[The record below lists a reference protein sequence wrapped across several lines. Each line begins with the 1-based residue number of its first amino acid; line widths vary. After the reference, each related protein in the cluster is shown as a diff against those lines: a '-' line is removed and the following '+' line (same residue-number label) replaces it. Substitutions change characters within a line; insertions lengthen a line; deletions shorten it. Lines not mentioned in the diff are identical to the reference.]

1 MGWVTQEWREDTSN
15 TRRVTRVN
23 HRLVTSLTRRRFTSS
38 ERELSNRPSR
48 SIIFAERLHGKS
60 PHSLRFPDFY
70 RGEDG
75 KAAANGRPIDKSI
88 VKWRE

>member
-60 PHSLRFPDFY
+60 PHSLR
-70 RGEDG
+70 
-75 KAAANGRPIDKSI
+75 PIFTEARTEKRRQTADQLTN
-88 VKWRE
+88 RL